1 MMKWLKEKWNS
12 FVKNHIVSDFPDE
25 FPAFCFDCNEGSCE
39 GCSDLDEYLKKI
51 FPILRN
57 Y

>member
-1 MMKWLKEKWNS
+1 MKWLKEKWNS